1 MIGPFEV
8 GPPSSGYNPD
18 KVIIFGRDQFR
29 PDRVPPAYIFPVIA
43 PIRGNWKKRGT
54 RRRRL
59 FPLSRRGGRRLG
71 VKRDICCEGE
81 FRGIETSTG
90 RRARFE
96 KKPGMDISRGRMGSD
111 VACFVDI
118 TYSGDGCFARES
130 RGFTSR
136 RVVNES
142 TLICLPV
149 LTYFFSIIHP
159 SFVQKNQKEH
169 GWKMTQQRIEDTAF
183 SFAPVESRRAG
194 QTNLSWRFFQPI
206 QTSAEATSYLYLAW
220 SRVNSIH
227 PHKAREDWL
236 PFLLD
241 CAGTPLGQRLF
252 G

>member
-59 FPLSRRGGRRLG
+59 FPLSRRGGRRHG

-81 FRGIETSTG
+81 FRSIETSTG

-159 SFVQKNQKEH
+159 SFVRKNLERNNTV
-169 GWKMTQQRIEDTAF
+169 GR
-183 SFAPVESRRAG
+183 
-194 QTNLSWRFFQPI
+194 
-206 QTSAEATSYLYLAW
+206 
-220 SRVNSIH
+220 
-227 PHKAREDWL
+227 
-236 PFLLD
+236 
-241 CAGTPLGQRLF
+241 
-252 G
+252 

>member
-59 FPLSRRGGRRLG
+59 FPLSRRGGRRHG

-81 FRGIETSTG
+81 FRSIETSTG

-96 KKPGMDISRGRMGSD
+96 KKWDGYFPWEDGQRCCMLCRYYVFRGWMLR
-111 VACFVDI
+111 
-118 TYSGDGCFARES
+118 RES

-159 SFVQKNQKEH
+159 SFVRKNLERNNTV
-169 GWKMTQQRIEDTAF
+169 GR
-183 SFAPVESRRAG
+183 
-194 QTNLSWRFFQPI
+194 
-206 QTSAEATSYLYLAW
+206 
-220 SRVNSIH
+220 
-227 PHKAREDWL
+227 
-236 PFLLD
+236 
-241 CAGTPLGQRLF
+241 
-252 G
+252 